1 MITEEFA
8 PHFLTT
14 INSIADN
21 PVHLLFNQW
30 WKDAPDDVK
39 QEYVDGFLADEGL
52 RPLASDA
59 HYAEPL
65 DLAEL
70 AELPEGTLGRSYR
83 DWIVDNNLETQI
95 ATNYRQFHEF
105 LEARGDLDGMPE
117 QIRYA
122 VIRGFQTHDF
132 QHVVTGYDSSGL
144 GEIALQAFCLAQIRF
159 PYFAMWISTV
169 TTQMTYVRPS
179 SITPLMDAIADGWQ
193 LGRSVRNI
201 QAQRWEEMLDRPLD
215 DVRAEFDIEPS
226 PLARRLAA

>member
-14 INSIADN
+14 INTIEDN

-39 QEYVDGFLADEGL
+39 QEYVDGFLADESL
-52 RPLASDA
+52 RALASGEQ
-59 HYAEPL
+59 YADPL
-65 DLAEL
+65 DLDDL
-70 AELPEGTLGRSYR
+70 GELPQGTLGQCYR
-83 DWIVDNNLETQI
+83 TWIVDNNLEAQI

-117 QIRYA
+117 EIRYA

-144 GEIALQAFCLAQIRF
+144 GEIALQAFCLAQLRF

-179 SITPLMDAIADGWQ
+179 SITPLMDAITDGWER
-193 LGRSVRNI
+193 GRSVKNI
-201 QAQRWEEMLDRPLD
+201 QAQPWEEMLDQPLEH
-215 DVRAEFDIEPS
+215 VRAEFDVELS
-226 PLARRLAA
+226 PLARRQAA